1 MKFYVIMEADI
12 PVGVVFCDPQTA
24 FYSIRA
30 VTESLQTAFEAT
42 ATIVCSRFVRKEQGL
57 TVVPYGAAD
66 PGWIGKV
73 LEILCSVQAMQQAGG
88 HWLVGDTGDCLEG
101 DMESLIIKY
110 LAWSVKDTV
119 QAMQQLQGLPEGC
132 LNSPKVY

>member
-1 MKFYVIMEADI
+1 MKYYVIMEADI

-57 TVVPYGAAD
+57 TIVSYSAAD
-66 PGWIGKV
+66 PGWIDKV
-73 LEILCSVQAMQQAGG
+73 LETLCAGG

-110 LAWSVKDTV
+110 LAWSTKDSV
-119 QAMQQLQGLPEGC
+119 QAMRQLQGLTG
-132 LNSPKVY
+132 SG